1 MSAENVEILRRGYEH
16 LAATGDLLDENFHPE
31 FVWDMSTFRN
41 WPERQTYE
49 GIEGAREFLRNWV
62 DAWEDWELEIEEYR
76 DAGDKVVVIARQR
89 GRAKATGLPVDMHF
103 AQLWTLRDGK
113 QLRMEM
119 YADPQEALDA
129 VGLGHGGA
137 RPGD

>member
-1 MSAENVEILRRGYEH
+1 MAREGNVELMRRGYEEF
-16 LAATGDLLDENFHPE
+16 AATGELNPDRLDPE

-49 GIEGAREFLRNWV
+49 GIDGAREFLASWV
-62 DAWEDWELEIEEYR
+62 DAWEDWELDVEELR
-76 DAGDKVVVIARQR
+76 PAGERVVAIVCQR

-103 AQLWTLRDGK
+103 GQVWTFRDGK

-119 YADPQEALDA
+119 YSTPEEALRA
-129 VGLGHGGA
+129 VGLLEADG
-137 RPGD
+137 